1 MGCASADAGQQ
12 KIVVNNPTGMQR
24 HEVVEISEKLKVNS
38 EKWVIRD
45 AFGIEQPW
53 QVTHDGKLLLYVSVR
68 PHGDATYTIETGNP
82 APMKQYVAGKY
93 YPERADDISF
103 ENDRT
108 GFRIYGPE
116 TQRRGER
123 AFGIDLWVKH
133 SSELLVDSLYRLEF
147 SLHPEIAE
155 LRKQGRTREADSLT
169 TLTSYHLDHGAGMD
183 GYGVGP
189 TLGCGTPALM
199 VPTPQTPQSFEQ
211 PPIPERCSPTRSLS
225 DRGAND
231 SLCYPWCYEKYEILD
246 NGPLRFTLRL
256 DFGETEID
264 GMKIREHRLMTLDR
278 GSNFCKMTVWYEGLE
293 HPVCLAAGCAIRT
306 ADTESIVL
314 GDRYLLYAD
323 PTIDPERHNSQ
334 IYVGL
339 LFPDE
344 IDAVCTRLFPEPVGI
359 NAGHAL
365 GIRAGYTGQPYTYYI
380 GMAWSDLDVRSFGEW
395 QLRSSDFLSAL
406 RHPLTIHSQRSE
418 NRDFP

>member
-1 MGCASADAGQQ
+1 MVGVFFRRLDMLIRILMVSCLFLSCIGVIAQN
-12 KIVVNNPTGMQR
+12 KIVVTNPTEMQR
-24 HEVVEISEKLKVNS
+24 HEVVEIVNS
-38 EKWVIRD
+38 EKRIVNSDSLVIRD

-53 QVTHDGKLLLYVSVR
+53 QRTHDGKLLLYVSVR
-68 PHGDATYTIETGNP
+68 PHGEAVYTIEEGKP
-82 APMKQYVAGKY
+82 APMKPYVSGKH

-116 TQRRGER
+116 TQRRGEK

-169 TLTSYHLDHGAGMD
+169 TITSYHLDHGAGMD

-199 VPTPQTPQSFEQ
+199 V
-211 PPIPERCSPTRSLS
+211 
-225 DRGAND
+225 GD

-246 NGPLRFTLRL
+246 NGPLRFSLRL

-264 GMKIREHRLMTLDR
+264 GMKVREHRIMTLDR
-278 GSNFCKMTVWYEGLE
+278 GSNFCKVTVWYDGLVR
-293 HPVCLAAGCAIRT
+293 PLSLAAGLAIRM
-306 ADTESIVL
+306 ADTTRIVR
-314 GDRYLLYAD
+314 GDHYVLYAD
-323 PTIDPERHNSQ
+323 PTIDPQRHNSQ
-334 IYVGL
+334 IYVAMV
-339 LFPDE
+339 FPDG
-344 IDAVCTRLFPEPVGI
+344 IDRACNQMFTVHVGA

-365 GIRAGYTGQPYTYYI
+365 GIVDDYDGRPYTYYI
-380 GMAWSDLDVRSFGEW
+380 GMAWSDLDVRSLEEW
-395 QLRSSDFLSAL
+395 QLRTEQLCKSLGQRLTSLVQASS
-406 RHPLTIHSQRSE
+406 
-418 NRDFP
+418 

>member
-1 MGCASADAGQQ
+1 MRILLLIWALIGCASADAGQQ
-12 KIVVNNPTGMQR
+12 KIVVSNPTGMQR
-24 HEVVEISEKLKVNS
+24 HEVVEIPCSDRGNMM
-38 EKWVIRD
+38 VIRD

-53 QVTHDGKLLLYVSVR
+53 QFTHDGKLLLYVSVR
-68 PHGDATYTIETGNP
+68 PHGEATYTIETGNP
-82 APMKQYVAGKY
+82 AQMKQYVAGKY

-108 GFRIYGPE
+108 GFRIYGPK
-116 TQRRGER
+116 TQRRGEK

-147 SLHPEIAE
+147 SLHPEITE
-155 LRKQGRTREADSLT
+155 LRRQGRKREADSLT
-169 TLTSYHLDHGAGMD
+169 TVTSYHLDHGAGMD

-199 VPTPQTPQSFEQ
+199 T
-211 PPIPERCSPTRSLS
+211 
-225 DRGAND
+225 GD
-231 SLCYPWCYEKYEILD
+231 SICYPWCYKKYEILD

-264 GMKIREHRLMTLDR
+264 GMKVREHRLMTLDR

-306 ADTESIVL
+306 EDTESIVL

-323 PTIDPERHNSQ
+323 PTIDPERYNSQ

-339 LFPDE
+339 SFPAD
-344 IDAVCTRLFPEPVGI
+344 IDSICTCLFPEPVGN

-365 GIRAGYTGQPYTYYI
+365 GIRADYTGQPYTYYI

-406 RHPLTIHSQRSE
+406 RHPLTIHE
-418 NRDFP
+418 F